1 MPISSP
7 LLTTVTA
14 ACLDDVQV
22 EERMENT
29 STILTIKEVAQI
41 LRVSRAHV
49 HNVLSGKVVG
59 VPKLT
64 HLMLGRRRL
73 VRREWLDQWLEASRT
88 R

>member
-7 LLTTVTA
+7 LLTAVTA